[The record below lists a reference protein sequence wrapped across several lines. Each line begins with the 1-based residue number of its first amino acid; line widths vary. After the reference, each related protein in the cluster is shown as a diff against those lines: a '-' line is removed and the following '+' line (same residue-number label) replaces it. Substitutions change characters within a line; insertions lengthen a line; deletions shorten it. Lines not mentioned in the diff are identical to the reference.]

1 MNIDV
6 SKNHNVQSKKYD
18 YVRIAY
24 ILSLAKESIPAHQ
37 INYYFNQIFPQT
49 YSNSRRIS
57 MIIRQYPELFKKE
70 IPICS
75 KSSTLYSF
83 SGSIKLNKT
92 TKHNWNNR
100 SSPFFR
106 TP

>member
-1 MNIDV
+1 MIIEV
-6 SKNHNVQSKKYD
+6 SKNHNLQAKKFD

-24 ILSLAKESIPAHQ
+24 ILNHIGEPIPASQ

-57 MIIRQYPELFKKE
+57 MLIRQHPNLFKK
-70 IPICS
+70 INPI
-75 KSSTLYSF
+75 KSSDPIEYSF
-83 SGSIKLNKT
+83 SGTINLNKT
-92 TKHNWNNR
+92 TKLNWKLR
-100 SSPFFR
+100 SSPYFR